1 MPLIAIANYSQ
12 ISDRGTFL
20 AKPKT
25 ARGNPA
31 RRMALVRQWHV
42 YISVFVA
49 PSLLFFAL
57 TGALQTFRIPDQKA
71 APVVI
76 QKLARLHKDDVFA
89 VKPQRPKRPDQGSHG
104 KAGREKPPE
113 PKPSPAPSTEVM
125 KWFFTA
131 VSLGIALTTLFGLW
145 MALANGRNKLVLW
158 LVLLAGAAAPAVI
171 AAL

>member
-12 ISDRGTFL
+12 MIDQETLL
-20 AKPKT
+20 AKAKT
-25 ARGNPA
+25 ARGKPA
-31 RRMALVRQWHV
+31 MRMALIRQWHV

-57 TGALQTFRIPDQKA
+57 TGALQTFRIPDEKT

-89 VKPQRPKRPDQGSHG
+89 MKPQKPKRPDQGGHG
-104 KAGREKPPE
+104 KAGPERPPE
-113 PKPSPAPSTEVM
+113 PKPAPAHATEIM
-125 KWFFTA
+125 KWFFTV

-145 MALANGRNKLVLW
+145 MALANGRNRLVLW
-158 LVLLAGAAAPAVI
+158 LVLLAGALAPVAI